1 MLPMV
6 SLFSYYLVVVTNILA
21 QNVDARQYH
30 QHDRKM
36 FDSFMNVDDD
46 LSLWID
52 EQQVK
57 IFSGKVQ
64 HLFKKW
70 A

>member
-6 SLFSYYLVVVTNILA
+6 SLVSYYLVLVTIFFA
-21 QNVDARQYH
+21 QNVELRQYH

-36 FDSFMNVDDD
+36 FDSFMNFDDD

-57 IFSGKVQ
+57 IFSGKTQQ
-64 HLFKKW
+64 HLRK
-70 A
+70 